1 MIDDLD
7 RWLYLLESRA
17 PLLDDLL
24 IPRSGGG
31 QSTGKPPARRASK
44 PPLVV
49 DIADLKSRVEDTLGF
64 WCGRVVAASEV
75 GVPAPAVRDASV
87 RARWLARHLDVIRR
101 QAWAEMMAEEI
112 AGLAA
117 VVVEVVEPAGEEVEP
132 PAFGTARQMQRWAR
146 HCGCDVSRTKI
157 QRWVLTGE
165 LATETTPDGRQLVR
179 LADVLALARR

>member
-49 DIADLKSRVEDTLGF
+49 DIADLICRVEDTLGF
-64 WCGRVVAASEV
+64 WCGRVVAASEA
-75 GVPAPAVRDASV
+75 GEAAPGVRDASV
-87 RARWLARHLDVIRR
+87 RARWLSRHLDVIRS
-101 QAWAEMMAEEI
+101 QAWAEMMAEEV

-132 PAFGTARQMQRWAR
+132 PAFGTARQMQRWAQ
-146 HCGCDVSRTKI
+146 HLGYPVSRWRI
-157 QRWVLTGE
+157 QSAMDSGRIPSSVR
-165 LATETTPDGRQLVR
+165 PDGARLVR
-179 LADVLALARR
+179 LDDVINLGK